1 MIASLN
7 EVDEFLEST
16 EFKEYQSVPLPHGRR
31 TPGRDLGDD
40 ADQVLGTRVK
50 GKSVLDVGA
59 CYGFFSHDAVQRGAT
74 VVVGVEPDPERFKI
88 ATRISELNGGRYKM
102 VQGRADSL
110 NMEDR
115 FDVVLFLNVLHHVDD
130 PVATM
135 RSLAARCKETL
146 IVQFPPP
153 DEPRFIFREM
163 ANGEPPSSSFLGR
176 ISRNVRRSML
186 TRALRFA
193 GRRVPLIGIG
203 TTPYFTFY
211 FSPEAFEELFVKH
224 AGLFSDVTFQRS
236 AHGDRIMALCR
247 IEKSDRECMD
257 GGVVAEEVSNHE

>member
-1 MIASLN
+1 MIASPN

-16 EFKEYQSVPLPHGRR
+16 AFKEYQSVPLPHGRR
-31 TPGRDLGDD
+31 TPGRDLADD
-40 ADQVLGTRVK
+40 ADQVLGARVN

-59 CYGFFSHDAVQRGAT
+59 CYGFFSHDAIQRGAT

-88 ATRISELNGGRYKM
+88 ATRISELNGGRYRM

-110 NMEDR
+110 GTEDL

-135 RSLAARCKETL
+135 RNLAARCKETL

-153 DEPRFIFREM
+153 DEPRFLFRLM
-163 ANGEPPSSSFLGR
+163 ANGEPPTSSLLGR
-176 ISRNVRRSML
+176 LSRNVRRSLL
-186 TRALRFA
+186 TRAIRFA

-224 AGLFSDVTFQRS
+224 EGLFSEVTFQRS
-236 AHGDRIMALCR
+236 AHGDRIMALCK
-247 IEKSDRECMD
+247 IAKPDQEIMD
-257 GGVVAEEVSNHE
+257 GVVAAHRSVQS